1 MTDTIFDA
9 FSRDLARQQ
18 AATAPVTAEARKRK
32 KNKKKKNK
40 TNGDQ
45 EKIFARCTS
54 QLPACQAFAQ
64 TTCVDDAACVAAV
77 TTCCNFMGACD
88 FTSFIGCFLAATAP

>member
-1 MTDTIFDA
+1 MTDSIFDA
-9 FSRDLARQQ
+9 FSRNLARQQ
-18 AATAPVTAEARKRK
+18 TATAPVAAQARKRK
-32 KNKKKKNK
+32 KNKKKNK

-45 EKIFARCTS
+45 EKLFARCTS

>member
-9 FSRDLARQQ
+9 FSRNLARQQ
-18 AATAPVTAEARKRK
+18 AAAAPVTAEARKRK
-32 KNKKKKNK
+32 KNKKNNK

-64 TTCVDDAACVAAV
+64 TTCADDAACVAAV

-88 FTSFIGCFLAATAP
+88 FTSFIGCFLNATAP